1 MNNTCPIP
9 TSRTRRIYRVTIV
22 GSLVNFVLL
31 LFKFAA
37 GIWGRSSAMLA
48 DAVHSLSDFATD
60 IVVLIFVRISAKPCD
75 ETHDYGHGKYETLAS
90 TLIALML
97 LAVGVG
103 ICWHGLR
110 DIWNY
115 LHGETLARPGAI
127 ALTAA
132 LVSIV
137 LKEGLF
143 RYTIAEA
150 RRTGSQAVEA
160 NAWHHRSDALSSIGT
175 AAGIAGAIFF
185 GVKGRV
191 LDPIAAVAVSFFILR
206 AASRIFAASLDELLE
221 RSLPRSVENQILST
235 IGEFAEAHQPHNLR
249 TRRIGNCIAI
259 DVHVRMDPE
268 MTVGQSHAITTRIE
282 QQLKAK
288 LGLNTYVNI
297 HVEPLK
303 LAGSPTRDYTTNP
316 TF

>member
-1 MNNTCPIP
+1 MNNARLYPP
-9 TSRTRRIYRVTIV
+9 SRTRRIYRVTIV
-22 GSLVNFVLL
+22 GSLVNLLLL

-48 DAVHSLSDFATD
+48 DAVHSLSDFITD
-60 IVVLIFVRISAKPCD
+60 LIVLLFVRISAKPCD
-75 ETHDYGHGKYETLAS
+75 ETHDYGHGKYETLA
-90 TLIALML
+90 TALIALIL

-103 ICWHGLR
+103 ICWQGLR

-115 LHGETLARPGAI
+115 LHGETLARPGTI
-127 ALTAA
+127 ALAA
-132 LVSIV
+132 AIVSIV

-150 RRTGSQAVEA
+150 RDTDSQAVEA
-160 NAWHHRSDALSSIGT
+160 NAWHHRSDSLSSIGT
-175 AAGIAGAIFF
+175 AVGIAGAIFF

-191 LDPIAAVAVSFFILR
+191 LDPIAAVVVSLFILR

-221 RSLPRSVENQILST
+221 RSLPQTVEEQILST
-235 IGEFAEAHQPHNLR
+235 IETFAEVHQPHNLR
-249 TRRIGNCIAI
+249 TRRIGNYVAI

-297 HVEPLK
+297 HVEPIK
-303 LAGSPTRDYTTNP
+303 PAGFSSQNCITNQTT
-316 TF
+316 